1 VGVTNTDM
9 IGQAAGVIRRVPFA
23 GALNFRDIGGY
34 PAPNGGQTRWGVVYR
49 SDALHHMTPAD
60 LPVFDALG
68 VRAIYDL
75 RRADE
80 LAQHPG
86 PRAHIHLELPSGN
99 PLADGESAKLRS
111 RIDGER
117 WLLEDYLGM
126 LARAPALFGTLFSHL
141 ADPARLPAVFH
152 CVGGKDRTGLTTA
165 LLLTALGV
173 ERAVVLEDYLLTNDY
188 RGAAHVP
195 DVVELF
201 VESGMAREAA
211 EGVVS
216 APRWVMEEALTVLDE
231 TYGGIESYLLG
242 PGGLSPVRLAA
253 LRTVLATSESRRLP
267 PITGCSAGAVARVRS
282 GR

>member
-1 VGVTNTDM
+1 MTNSD
-9 IGQAAGVIRRVPFA
+9 IICPCQPVEVIRRIPFA

-34 PAPNGGQTRWGVVYR
+34 PTPNGGHTRWGIIYR
-49 SDALHHMTPAD
+49 SDALHYMTPAD

-68 VRAIYDL
+68 VKAIYDL

-86 PRAHIHLELPSGN
+86 PREHIHLELPGGN
-99 PLADGESAKLRS
+99 PLAEGEPAKLRN

-141 ADPARLPAVFH
+141 ADPARLPAVIH
-152 CVGGKDRTGLTTA
+152 CLGGKDRTGLTTA

-173 ERAVVLEDYLLTNDY
+173 EREVVLEDYLLTNDY
-188 RGAAHVP
+188 RGAANVP
-195 DVVELF
+195 EVVELF
-201 VESGMAREAA
+201 VESGMASEAA
-211 EGVVS
+211 EGVLS
-216 APRWVMEEALTVLDE
+216 ASRWTMEKALMVLDE

-242 PGGLSPVRLAA
+242 PGRMSPVRLAA
-253 LRTVLATSESRRLP
+253 LKTALATSELRGP
-267 PITGCSAGAVARVRS
+267 AHN
-282 GR
+282 